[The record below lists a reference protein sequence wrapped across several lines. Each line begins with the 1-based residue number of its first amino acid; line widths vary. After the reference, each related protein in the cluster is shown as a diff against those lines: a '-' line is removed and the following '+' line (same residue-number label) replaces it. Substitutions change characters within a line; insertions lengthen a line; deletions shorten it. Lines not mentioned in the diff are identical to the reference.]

1 MKEGEFLMRKETFLE
16 NIDGNEIEQLVAEV
30 RTNSD
35 YFKDISGKL
44 IREYAG
50 DLDDLMRDLMNELTQ
65 PDPMPTDL
73 LERYYAELT
82 NMVYFMC
89 DRLEQLSAYNDLSKA
104 AAKEVYNKA
113 YLEASSQKD
122 EKGKSRTTIAENTAI
137 AENNSQYN
145 NVVSSVY
152 EHVYKTLKL
161 KYDCAN
167 EMITTLKN
175 IIKRRM
181 QGEYLATSVP
191 SNVKVQFGK
200 FTEDVD

>member
-1 MKEGEFLMRKETFLE
+1 MNNETFLE
-16 NIDGNEIEQLVAEV
+16 NIDGNEIERLVDGV
-30 RTNSD
+30 RTNSN
-35 YFKDISGKL
+35 YFRDISDKL
-44 IREYAG
+44 IKEYAG
-50 DLDDLMRDLMNELTQ
+50 DMDDLMRDLLAELTQ

-89 DRLEQLSAYNDLSKA
+89 DKLEQLSAYNDLSKA

-113 YLEASSQKD
+113 YLKASAQKD
-122 EKGKSRTTIAENTAI
+122 EKGKSRTTVAENTSIAENA
-137 AENNSQYN
+137 SQYN

-181 QGEYLATSVP
+181 QGDYLAASVP
-191 SNVKVQFGK
+191 SNVRMQFGK
-200 FTEDVD
+200 FAEDVD

>member
-1 MKEGEFLMRKETFLE
+1 MNNETFLE
-16 NIDGNEIEQLVAEV
+16 NIDGNEIERLVDGV
-30 RTNSD
+30 RTNSN
-35 YFKDISGKL
+35 YFKDISDKL
-44 IREYAG
+44 IKEYAG
-50 DLDDLMRDLMNELTQ
+50 DMDSLMQDLLSELTQ

-89 DRLEQLSAYNDLSKA
+89 DKLEQLSAYNDLSKA

-122 EKGKSRTTIAENTAI
+122 EKGKSRTTVAENTSIAENA
-137 AENNSQYN
+137 SQYN

-181 QGEYLATSVP
+181 QGDYLAASVP
-191 SNVKVQFGK
+191 SNVRMQFGK
-200 FTEDVD
+200 FAEDVE

>member
-1 MKEGEFLMRKETFLE
+1 MNNETFLE
-16 NIDGNEIEQLVAEV
+16 NIDGNEIERLVDDV
-30 RTNSD
+30 RTNSN
-35 YFKDISGKL
+35 YFRDISDKL
-44 IREYAG
+44 IKEYAG
-50 DLDDLMRDLMNELTQ
+50 DMDDLMRDLLTELTQ

-89 DRLEQLSAYNDLSKA
+89 DKLEQLSAYNDLSKA

-113 YLEASSQKD
+113 YLKASAQKD
-122 EKGKSRTTIAENTAI
+122 EKGKSRTTVAENTSIAENA
-137 AENNSQYN
+137 SQYN

-181 QGEYLATSVP
+181 QGDYLAASVP
-191 SNVKVQFGK
+191 SNVRMQFGK
-200 FTEDVD
+200 FAEDVD

>member
-1 MKEGEFLMRKETFLE
+1 M
-16 NIDGNEIEQLVAEV
+16 Q
-30 RTNSD
+30 
-35 YFKDISGKL
+35 
-44 IREYAG
+44 
-50 DLDDLMRDLMNELTQ
+50 DLMNELTQ

-89 DRLEQLSAYNDLSKA
+89 DKLEQLSAYNDLSKA

-122 EKGKSRTTIAENTAI
+122 ERGKSRTTVAENTAI

-145 NVVSSVY
+145 SVVNSIY

-181 QGEYLATSVP
+181 QGEYLASSAP
-191 SNVKVQFGK
+191 SNVKMQFGK
-200 FTEDVD
+200 FTEDIE

>member
-1 MKEGEFLMRKETFLE
+1 MNNETFLE
-16 NIDGNEIEQLVAEV
+16 NIDGNEIERLVDGV
-30 RTNSD
+30 RTNSN
-35 YFKDISGKL
+35 YFRDISDKL
-44 IREYAG
+44 IKEYAG
-50 DLDDLMRDLMNELTQ
+50 DMDDLMRDLLAELTQ

-89 DRLEQLSAYNDLSKA
+89 DKLEQLSAYNDLSKT

-113 YLEASSQKD
+113 YLKASAQKD
-122 EKGKSRTTIAENTAI
+122 EKGKSRTTVAENTSIAENA
-137 AENNSQYN
+137 SQYN

-181 QGEYLATSVP
+181 QGDYLAASVP
-191 SNVKVQFGK
+191 SNVRMQFGK
-200 FTEDVD
+200 FAEDVD

>member
-1 MKEGEFLMRKETFLE
+1 MNNETFLE
-16 NIDGNEIEQLVAEV
+16 NIDGNEIERLVDDV
-30 RTNSD
+30 RTNSN
-35 YFKDISGKL
+35 YFRDISDKL
-44 IREYAG
+44 IKEYAG
-50 DLDDLMRDLMNELTQ
+50 DMDSLMQDLLSELTQ

-89 DRLEQLSAYNDLSKA
+89 DKLEQLSAYNDLSKA

-122 EKGKSRTTIAENTAI
+122 EKGKSRTTVAENTSIAENA
-137 AENNSQYN
+137 SQYN

-181 QGEYLATSVP
+181 QGDYLAASVP
-191 SNVKVQFGK
+191 SNVRMQFGK
-200 FTEDVD
+200 FAEDVE

>member
-1 MKEGEFLMRKETFLE
+1 MNNETFLE
-16 NIDGNEIEQLVAEV
+16 NIDGNEIERLVAGV
-30 RTNSD
+30 RTNSN
-35 YFKDISGKL
+35 YFRDISDKL
-44 IREYAG
+44 IKEYAG
-50 DLDDLMRDLMNELTQ
+50 DMDNLMQDLLAELTQ

-89 DRLEQLSAYNDLSKA
+89 DKLEQLSAYNDLSKA

-113 YLEASSQKD
+113 YLEASAQKD
-122 EKGKSRTTIAENTAI
+122 EKGKSRTTVAENTSIAENA
-137 AENNSQYN
+137 SQYN

-181 QGEYLATSVP
+181 QGDYLAASVP
-191 SNVKVQFGK
+191 SNVRMQFGK
-200 FTEDVD
+200 FAEDVD

>member
-1 MKEGEFLMRKETFLE
+1 MNNETFLE
-16 NIDGNEIEQLVAEV
+16 NIDGNEIERLVDGV
-30 RTNSD
+30 RTNSN
-35 YFKDISGKL
+35 YFRDISDKL
-44 IREYAG
+44 IKEYAG
-50 DLDDLMRDLMNELTQ
+50 DMDSLMQDLLSELTQ

-89 DRLEQLSAYNDLSKA
+89 DKLEQLSAYNDLSKA

-122 EKGKSRTTIAENTAI
+122 EKGKSRTTVAENTSIAENA
-137 AENNSQYN
+137 SQYN

-181 QGEYLATSVP
+181 QGDYLAASVP
-191 SNVKVQFGK
+191 PNVRMQFGK
-200 FTEDVD
+200 FAEDVE

>member
-1 MKEGEFLMRKETFLE
+1 MNNETFLE
-16 NIDGNEIEQLVAEV
+16 NIDGNEIERLVDDV
-30 RTNSD
+30 RTNSN
-35 YFKDISGKL
+35 YFRDISDKL
-44 IREYAG
+44 IKEYAG
-50 DLDDLMRDLMNELTQ
+50 DMDDLMRDLLAELTQ

-89 DRLEQLSAYNDLSKA
+89 DKLEQLSAYNDLSKA

-113 YLEASSQKD
+113 YLKASAQKD
-122 EKGKSRTTIAENTAI
+122 EKGKSRTTVAENTSIAENA
-137 AENNSQYN
+137 SQYN

-181 QGEYLATSVP
+181 QGDYLAASVP
-191 SNVKVQFGK
+191 SNVRMQFGK
-200 FTEDVD
+200 FAEDVD